1 MGLIQSEFDN
11 LGVMDSDYTTFVQAI
26 PFQIYAIL
34 AIIMIP
40 LVAFTKLDFSQMK
53 KAELRA
59 GKSNEMFSFM
69 QEDEE
74 KGSAETGYSRKN
86 AKPVMVVL
94 PILVVFVTLFGTLA
108 RPVSV

>member
-1 MGLIQSEFDN
+1 M
-11 LGVMDSDYTTFVQAI
+11 FVQAI

-59 GKSNEMFSFM
+59 GKSNETFSFM

-86 AKPVMVVL
+86 AKPVMVDDL
-94 PILVVFVTLFGTLA
+94 LQQRMEELV
-108 RPVSV
+108 RYMNI